1 MESSRARLLVRPSL
15 DTKFHIDF
23 AWWDR
28 NDQDL
33 QIYLRSHL
41 CSDHQVA
48 YEDWQA
54 GHLVDRVDAE
64 TGEVTRVDGLLEIL
78 ASHCSRQPGFLA
90 PDASLI
96 NAVFRV
102 LLANANVPL
111 SALEIAD
118 RLHRSAPTILR
129 TLSGPQFY
137 KGIRPD
143 IQ

>member
-41 CSDHQVA
+41 CSDHQA
-48 YEDWQA
+48 TYEDWQP
-54 GHLVDRVDAE
+54 GRLVDRVDPE
-64 TGEVTRVDGLLEIL
+64 TGEVTRVDGLLETL

-90 PDASLI
+90 PDSSLI

-111 SALEIAD
+111 STLEIAD
-118 RLHRSAPTILR
+118 RLHRPAPMILR
-129 TLSGPQFY
+129 TLSGPQVY

-143 IQ
+143 VQ